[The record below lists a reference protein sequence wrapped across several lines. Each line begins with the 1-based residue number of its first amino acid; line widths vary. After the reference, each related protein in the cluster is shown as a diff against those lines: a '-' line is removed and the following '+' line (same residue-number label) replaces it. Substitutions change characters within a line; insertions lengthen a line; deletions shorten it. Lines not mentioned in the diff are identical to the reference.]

1 MTASPVKKKNSALPA
16 SGAVVARLRAD
27 APAAK
32 RLAER
37 LSEAFEDAAISI
49 VEDNESWTLEA
60 VFPDEPDRR
69 SVYDLIAA
77 AAGPDAARD
86 LSFEILATRDW
97 VRASLEG
104 LRPVRAGRFF
114 VHGAHDRD
122 RVPLNRIGVEI
133 EAGLAFGTGHH
144 GTTRGCL
151 LALDRI
157 AKARRPSRV
166 LDVGT
171 GSGVLAIAAAQA
183 FRVPVIATDID
194 PAAVSTAHDNVVRNR
209 AGAMVRT
216 YLAERGRKAV
226 ARNSPYGLVLAN
238 ILAMPLMRLSA
249 ALSRRLAPGGRIV
262 LSGLLP
268 THAMGVIAAYRAQGL
283 ALDRVL
289 RLEGWVTLVMR
300 RGTRR
305 RRHNSKR

>member
-1 MTASPVKKKNSALPA
+1 M
-16 SGAVVARLRAD
+16 
-27 APAAK
+27 
-32 RLAER
+32 
-37 LSEAFEDAAISI
+37 
-49 VEDNESWTLEA
+49 
-60 VFPDEPDRR
+60 
-69 SVYDLIAA
+69 IAA

-226 ARNSPYGLVLAN
+226 AENGPYALVLAN
-238 ILAMPLMRLSA
+238 ILASPLMRLSA
-249 ALSRRLAPGGRIV
+249 VLSRRLAPGGRIV